1 MQSPKLLDRAREVAR
16 FKHLSLRTETTYIN
30 CIRHFILYH
39 GKRHPMDMGAEEIR
53 QFLSYLAVE
62 KHVAASTQ
70 NVALSALLFLY
81 RDVLDMELQR
91 HLARIKLAHEDD
103 VRDGFGEVYLPYALE
118 RKYTGA
124 GMGMAICVPGN

>member
-1 MQSPKLLDRAREVAR
+1 
-16 FKHLSLRTETTYIN
+16 
-30 CIRHFILYH
+30 
-39 GKRHPMDMGAEEIR
+39 MDMGAEEIR